1 MTEMRD
7 PGGGRGLHAIEFAP
21 LDELR
26 ALQLERLRWSLAHA
40 YAHVPAY
47 RRLFDAAG
55 VRPDDVRSLGD
66 LSGVPFTTKADLREN
81 YPFGMFAVPREQV
94 RRIHA
99 SSGTT
104 GKATVVGYTQS
115 DLDMW
120 SEVYQRSL
128 VAAGVRP
135 GDIVHVAYGYGLFTG
150 GLGAHDAAEQLGCT
164 VVPASVGQTARQVQL
179 LVDFDADVLL
189 CTPSYA
195 LVIADEFRRQ
205 GIDPSSTSLRVGVLG
220 AEPWSDTMRA
230 EIESTFG
237 IDAVDI
243 YGLSEVIG
251 GGVAQEC
258 VETKDGP
265 TVWEDHFY
273 PEVIDP
279 DTGDVLP
286 DGETGELVFTSL
298 TKVAMPVIRYRT
310 RDICSLQPGTA
321 RSMRRISR
329 IALRTDDMLIIRGV
343 NVFPSQFEELVMADP
358 RLSPHFLLEVR
369 REGRMEA
376 ITAIIEPVPNASDRD
391 AIASDFAATVR
402 QRIGISVDVTVV
414 PPDTV
419 ERSAGKAVRVRDMR
433 AVREG

>member
-1 MTEMRD
+1 M
-7 PGGGRGLHAIEFAP
+7 HAIEFASV
-21 LDELR
+21 DELR

-40 YAHVPAY
+40 YAHVPVY
-47 RRLFDAAG
+47 RRLFDASG
-55 VRPDDVRSLGD
+55 VHPDDLHSLAD
-66 LSGVPFTTKADLREN
+66 LSRFPFTTKAELRDN

-94 RRIHA
+94 LRIHA

-104 GKATVVGYTQS
+104 GKATVVGYTQG

-120 SEVYQRSL
+120 SAVYQRSL

-135 GDIVHVAYGYGLFTG
+135 GDIVHVAFGYGLFTG
-150 GLGAHDAAEQLGCT
+150 GLGGHYGAEQLGCT
-164 VVPASVGQTARQVQL
+164 VVPASTGQTARQVQL

-189 CTPSYA
+189 ATPSYA
-195 LVIADEFRRQ
+195 LVLADEFRRQ
-205 GIDPSSTSLRVGVLG
+205 GIDPASTSLRLGVFG
-220 AEPWSDTMRA
+220 AEPWSEAMRS
-230 EIESTFG
+230 EIEQAFG

-251 GGVAQEC
+251 GGVANEC

-279 DTGDVLP
+279 DTGEVLA
-286 DGETGELVFTSL
+286 DGEVGELVFTSL

-321 RSMRRISR
+321 RTMRRMSR
-329 IALRTDDMLIIRGV
+329 VAARTDDMMIIKGV

-358 RLSPHFLLEVR
+358 RLSPHFVLEVT
-369 REGRMEA
+369 EHGRQQGIKALIEPHVDA
-376 ITAIIEPVPNASDRD
+376 LGATGGDATAIAEE
-391 AIASDFAATVR
+391 FAEAVR
-402 QRIGISVDVTVV
+402 QRIGISVEVEVVAPMTV
-414 PPDTV
+414 P
-419 ERSAGKAVRVRDMR
+419 RSEGKAIRVRDLR
-433 AVREG
+433 K